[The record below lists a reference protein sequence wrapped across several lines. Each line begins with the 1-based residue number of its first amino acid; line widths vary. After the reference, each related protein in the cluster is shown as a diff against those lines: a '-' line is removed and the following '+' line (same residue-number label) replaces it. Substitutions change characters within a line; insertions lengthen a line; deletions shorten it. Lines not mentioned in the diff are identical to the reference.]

1 MERLGVLIV
10 MARLAV
16 SVQEIFG
23 IHLPKIMLSLL
34 NIIKRFFFFFKRKS
48 FLVKSLLN
56 FGVIAVYNIG
66 ERFLPKFLLKL
77 VRKDDIMLV
86 TLSPWIVTRA
96 NHFSCWL
103 C

>member
-34 NIIKRFFFFFKRKS
+34 NIIKRFFFF
-48 FLVKSLLN
+48 
-56 FGVIAVYNIG
+56 
-66 ERFLPKFLLKL
+66 
-77 VRKDDIMLV
+77 
-86 TLSPWIVTRA
+86 
-96 NHFSCWL
+96 
-103 C
+103 